1 MFKNMR
7 SRCWQRNQLGTT
19 LQQIPAD
26 TISSVVAER
35 CCEKQGF
42 RIKAVYPEC
51 LADHLI
57 HGRFFIHHGK
67 GFIPDQI
74 GIQLRI
80 GAFVSWDSLA
90 SKAGCRLGIGKE
102 DFFLSQR
109 NIKIL
114 RLLFFWKSQD
124 PEIQLAGTV
133 SSAAGRVHWPRR
145 Y

>member
-7 SRCWQRNQLGTT
+7 MAAGSKIAWNDAAADPGRHHFQCCGRT
-19 LQQIPAD
+19 L
-26 TISSVVAER
+26 
-35 CCEKQGF
+35 CEKQGF

-67 GFIPDQI
+67 GFIPDKI
-74 GIQLRI
+74 WIQLRI
-80 GAFVSWDSLA
+80 GAFLSWDSLA
-90 SKAGCRLGIGKE
+90 TGRMQAGNGKE

-114 RLLFFWKSQD
+114 RLLFF
-124 PEIQLAGTV
+124 
-133 SSAAGRVHWPRR
+133 
-145 Y
+145 